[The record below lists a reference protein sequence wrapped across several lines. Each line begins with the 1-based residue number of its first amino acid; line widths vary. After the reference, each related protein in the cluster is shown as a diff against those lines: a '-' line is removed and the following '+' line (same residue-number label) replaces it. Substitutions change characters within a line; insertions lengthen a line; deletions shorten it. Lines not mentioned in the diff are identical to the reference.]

1 MKIHIYQI
9 VVIFISSVMLFIGAK
24 EFFKRERGQ
33 TFLKFS
39 VRVIVWGGM
48 LLVAIYPNATV
59 LLAKIIGV
67 EGNIN
72 AAILTGFLFVFLLIF
87 KLLSAIE
94 KIEQNISELTRRETL
109 SHLPKE
115 LSLDRKAAIDA
126 PPKEKDEAQ

>member
-9 VVIFISSVMLFIGAK
+9 VVIFISSVMLFLGAK

-48 LLVAIYPNATV
+48 LLVAIYPNATI

-109 SHLPKE
+109 SHLPKG
-115 LSLDRKAAIDA
+115 LSVDRNAAIDA
-126 PPKEKDEAQ
+126 PPKKEDAIQ

>member
-9 VVIFISSVMLFIGAK
+9 VVIFISSVMLFLGAK

-115 LSLDRKAAIDA
+115 PNLDRGEAIGA
-126 PPKEKDEAQ
+126 LPREKDVA